1 MTYKAPQVSGSA
13 MAMMAAVAAFMAVPL
28 FIPGAPV
35 VGQGGA
41 IAASPE
47 AGAPLAAFSAQQRA
61 GIEKIVREY
70 LLAHPEIIIEVSRE
84 LEKRQAVAQA
94 DSHAKLLVAKRAEI
108 FRNPQDFV
116 AGNPDGKV
124 TVVEFSDYNC
134 GWCKRSI
141 GELQK
146 LIDADKDVRVVIK
159 EFPIFGEDSEFA
171 ARAAKA
177 SKTQGK
183 YWEFHTAM
191 MRERRVTKANVL
203 QIAAKVGLDVEKLK
217 TDMAKPEI
225 AAALKET
232 AAVAQ
237 ALGIEGTPGLLVDS
251 RVNVGYLPVSG
262 LQDLISQ
269 VRKDGC
275 KVC

>member
-47 AGAPLAAFSAQQRA
+47 ARPPLAGFSAQQRA
-61 GIEKIVREY
+61 GIEQIVREY

-171 ARAAKA
+171 ARFYRALSVFLAHRVRRLTLQMSAGPDSA
-177 SKTQGK
+177 STEGPSSD
-183 YWEFHTAM
+183 ELN
-191 MRERRVTKANVL
+191 EEVL
-203 QIAAKVGLDVEKLK
+203 DGVYLAGSRFQRLSKGVSSVEEKLQ
-217 TDMAKPEI
+217 P
-225 AAALKET
+225 
-232 AAVAQ
+232 
-237 ALGIEGTPGLLVDS
+237 
-251 RVNVGYLPVSG
+251 
-262 LQDLISQ
+262 
-269 VRKDGC
+269 
-275 KVC
+275 